1 MASEDAKP
9 QGDYEY
15 VVVGSGAG
23 GGTVAARLAE
33 WGHRVLLLE
42 AGGDPRTLQG
52 GDAIQPDVN
61 RLPDDYD
68 VPLFHAIASENKAMK
83 WDFFVKHY
91 KDPATSK
98 LDDKYY
104 ETYDDKKVD
113 GVLYP
118 RAGTLGGCTA
128 HNAQITVYPHNKD
141 WEYIRDLMKDPS
153 WAPKKMRKYF
163 QRMENCHHRR
173 FWRWVYNLTR
183 INPTRHGFRGWLH
196 TQVAIPKAAIKDKK
210 IKWFFIETV
219 AALLNDG
226 DPGLLQRI
234 RWFVL
239 GKGDPNDWRLVGGN
253 STGLRFPPLATNN
266 HQRNGSRERVLA
278 VAGKPGSTLTIELDA
293 LATRIILD
301 KDKRAIG
308 VEYLKGAHLYRASA
322 TPNPAPGEKRT
333 VLVTR
338 EVILAGGAYNTPQ
351 LLMLSG
357 IGPRDHLEEK
367 KIKVQVEL
375 AGVGSNLQD
384 RYEVGVV
391 NRMKFKQWGV
401 LKDAKFSPGDPQYGQ
416 WDTKRDGVYIT
427 NGAVAAIVRKSVE
440 SRPLPDLFVVAFLG
454 LFKGYFPGYSKL
466 FADNLNYLTW
476 VVLKAHTHNCAG
488 TVRLRS
494 TNPLDTPEIDFC
506 YFTDGNDTTGEDLQ
520 SVIEGIRFART
531 LTELLRAEGVIEKE
545 ELPGE
550 EKISDKDLGDF
561 VKDNAWGH
569 HASCSCPIGEREKGG
584 VVNSDFE
591 VHGTKGLR
599 IVDASVFPKI
609 PGFFIVTS
617 VYMIGEKAADVI
629 HAASKQTAPNVPVMP
644 NSGLVD

>member
-1 MASEDAKP
+1 MATTDTKS
-9 QGDYEY
+9 YEY

-33 WGHRVLLLE
+33 RGHRVLLLE
-42 AGGDPRTLQG
+42 AGGDPHLLQG
-52 GDAIQPDVN
+52 GDKIQPN
-61 RLPDDYD
+61 AKRTRDDYD
-68 VPLFHAIASENKAMK
+68 VPLFHAIASENDAMK

-91 KDPATSK
+91 KDPALAT
-98 LDDKYY
+98 LDNKYY
-104 ETYDDKKVD
+104 QTYEGKQVD

-141 WEYIRDLMKDPS
+141 WEYIQKLMNDPS

-163 QRMENCHHRR
+163 QRLENCHHRP
-173 FWRWVYNLTR
+173 FWRWVYKLTR
-183 INPTRHGFRGWLH
+183 INPTRHGFKGWLH
-196 TQVAIPKAAIKDKK
+196 TQVSIPKAAIKDKK
-210 IKWFFIETV
+210 IKTFFIETI

-226 DPGLLQRI
+226 EPGLLQRL
-234 RWFVL
+234 RWLVI
-239 GKGDPNDWRLVGGN
+239 GKGDPNDWRLVGGD

-266 HQRNGSRERVLA
+266 HMRNGSRERVLD
-278 VAGKPGSTLTIELDA
+278 VAKNYPDNLTIELDA

-301 KDKRAIG
+301 ENNRAVG
-308 VEYLKGAHLYRASA
+308 VEYLKGASLYRASA
-322 TPNPAPGEKRT
+322 KPSAVQGEKGEARA
-333 VLVTR
+333 TR

-357 IGPRDHLEEK
+357 IGPAAHLKEMR
-367 KIKVQVEL
+367 IDVRVDL
-375 AGVGSNLQD
+375 PGVGSNLQD

-391 NRMKFKQWGV
+391 NKMAFKQWDV
-401 LKDAKFSPGDPQYGQ
+401 LKEAKFSAGDPQYEQ
-416 WDTKRDGVYIT
+416 WKTKRDGVYTT
-427 NGAVAAIVRKSVE
+427 NGAVAAIVRKSAE
-440 SRPLPDLFVVAFLG
+440 ARPLPDLFIVAFLG
-454 LFKGYFPGYSKL
+454 LFRGYFPGYSKL

-494 TNPLDTPEIDFC
+494 TDPLDTPAIDFC
-506 YFTDGNDTTGEDLQ
+506 YFTEGNDTTGEDLQ

-531 LTELLRAEGVIEKE
+531 LTDLLRAEGVIEKE

-550 EKISDKDLGDF
+550 DKVSDQQLGDF

-569 HASCSCPIGEREKGG
+569 HASCSCPMGPRDKGG
-584 VVNSDFE
+584 VVNSGFE
-591 VHGTKGLR
+591 VYGTKGLR

-629 HAASKQTAPNVPVMP
+629 HAAAGK
-644 NSGLVD
+644 

>member
-1 MASEDAKP
+1 MASDDTKP
-9 QGDYEY
+9 QSDYEY

-42 AGGDPRTLQG
+42 AGGDPRLLVG
-52 GDAIQPDVN
+52 GDAIQKDVN
-61 RLPDDYD
+61 RLPADYD
-68 VPLFHAIASENKAMK
+68 VPLFHAIASENDAMK

-91 KDPATSK
+91 KDPALSK
-98 LDDKYY
+98 LDNKYY
-104 ETYDDKKVD
+104 ETYDEKKVD

-128 HNAQITVYPHNKD
+128 HNAQITVYPHNDD
-141 WEYIRDLMKDPS
+141 WSDIETLTGDHS

-163 QRMENCHHRR
+163 QRMENCHHRP

-196 TQVAIPKAAIKDKK
+196 TQVAIPKAAINDKK
-210 IKWFFIETV
+210 IKRFFIETI
-219 AALLNDG
+219 AAEVMDG
-226 DPGLLQRI
+226 GPGWMQRL
-234 RWFVL
+234 RWFVM

-253 STGLRFPPLATNN
+253 STGMRFPPLATNN
-266 HQRNGSRERVLA
+266 HQRNGSRERVLD

-322 TPNPAPGEKRT
+322 TPNPAPGEKRR

-391 NRMKFKQWGV
+391 NRMVFKQWGV
-401 LKDAKFSPGDPQYGQ
+401 LKDAKFSPGDPQFNQ
-416 WDTKRDGVYIT
+416 WQCERKGVYTT
-427 NGAVAAIVRKSVE
+427 NGAVAAIVRRSE
-440 SRPLPDLFVVAFLG
+440 HDRRLPDLFIVAFLG
-454 LFKGYFPGYSKL
+454 LFRGYFPGYSKL

-476 VVLKAHTHNCAG
+476 VVLKAHTNNCAG

-494 TNPLDTPEIDFC
+494 DNALDTPEIDFC
-506 YFTDGNDTTGEDLQ
+506 YFTEGSDAKGEDLQ
-520 SVIEGIRFART
+520 SVIAGIRFARK
-531 LTELLRAEGVIEKE
+531 LTEHLRNEGVIAEE

-550 EKISDKDLGDF
+550 DKINDKDLGDF

-629 HAASKQTAPNVPVMP
+629 HAASKRTSPNVPEA
-644 NSGLVD
+644 VD